1 MNIVVGDLET
11 SETNVNMLSVL
22 EASFVIYDDRFQ
34 ELDEPF
40 HQTARIRPTCVP
52 SLGACL
58 TTGISTDK
66 LIGANNSSFELAVK
80 IHNTLSKW
88 GSYCTIGQNFIQF
101 DHEVLVRMFH
111 KSLIPDI
118 WLLKK
123 LPKK

>member
-11 SETNVNMLSVL
+11 SENNVNMLSVL

-34 ELDEPF
+34 ELDHF
-40 HQTARIRPTCVP
+40 MKVQRLGQLVP

-58 TTGISTDK
+58 TTGIRTDK